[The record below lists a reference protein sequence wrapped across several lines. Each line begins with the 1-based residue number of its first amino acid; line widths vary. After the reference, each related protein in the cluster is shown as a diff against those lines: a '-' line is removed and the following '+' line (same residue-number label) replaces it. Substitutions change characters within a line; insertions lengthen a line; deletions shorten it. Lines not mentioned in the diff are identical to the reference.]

1 MEFKNFDEF
10 NGYIDAAI
18 EGMDYTMQRL
28 DDAHDIFWHAVNWNL
43 PIFVWTDCR
52 SHLNGYYVPDDFI
65 LNDEIWED
73 DTLIVDS
80 VRITP
85 NLNLDEARRF
95 GPYSMTICF
104 HEAYI

>member
-10 NGYIDAAI
+10 NDYIDEAI
-18 EGMDYTMQRL
+18 EGMDYTIQRL

-73 DTLIVDS
+73 ETLIVDS

-85 NLNLDEARRF
+85 NLHLDEARRF